1 MYLSSIC
8 FVLGPLVH
16 VYLSKEQLKFKD
28 FLFLVALLVLSV
40 MGQTLGVDKL
50 FYPQIGIDVEV

>member
-1 MYLSSIC
+1 
-8 FVLGPLVH
+8 LGPLVH